1 MNSFKKPVSINL
13 TKKAGLTFASNFM
26 RQGAQ
31 IFVGFIVTP
40 IVIRGLGA
48 ELYGALQMIEQAVQ
62 YIARSDLRPM
72 GTLRVFLSVRQHSI
86 DYQEKKRLVGAALS
100 ISFAMLPLLLIAG
113 VCLFWMAPSFI
124 KVSPEYALAV
134 QRTMGI
140 AVLRVALDRLL
151 GIPGSVLAGVNLE
164 YKAMGL
170 SAGTVLASG
179 ALSVLAI
186 TVGWGLVGVAC
197 AAVAGVLL
205 NGVIRFVVACKYVPW
220 LGVARPSKPEFL
232 GFTKSSGWF
241 FVSSIADAFLN
252 VSDLLII
259 GIVLGPAAAGVY
271 AATGAVLRMVVAPVS
286 QVLSS
291 ASAGIGELCG
301 KRDWCRVIQIRRE
314 MFAIAVVVMTVIG
327 TGVVGF
333 NKAFL
338 GLWIGDGF
346 YSGDWVNLTMVLIA
360 IVKILLRSD
369 SLLLDNL
376 LVFKQRSIAFFICG
390 IFTLFSGVI
399 LTYYAGEIG
408 MALSVFFGQFGLFLY
423 CCKLINKKLGKEK
436 IDNFKFPV
444 NMMFVPAFLILS
456 SCMLNAFLMPDNFL
470 EFFLSVIVYSFISTF
485 ILWKYGISDDD
496 RKSGLSRMRSLLS
509 R

>member
-1 MNSFKKPVSINL
+1 M
-13 TKKAGLTFASNFM
+13 TKKAGLTFASNLL

-31 IFVGFIVTP
+31 IVVGFVVTP

-72 GTLRVFLSVRQHSI
+72 GTLRVFLSVRQHSD

-100 ISFAMLPLLLIAG
+100 ISLVMLPLLLVAG
-113 VCLFWMAPSFI
+113 ACLSWAAPSFI
-124 KVSPEYALAV
+124 KVTPEYTLAV
-134 QRTMGI
+134 QITMAI
-140 AVLRVALDRLL
+140 AVLRIALDKLL
-151 GIPGSVLAGVNLE
+151 GLPGSVLAGVNLE

-170 SAGTVLASG
+170 NAGTVLASG

-186 TVGWGLVGVAC
+186 TAGWGLVGIAC
-197 AAVAGVLL
+197 AAVVGVLL
-205 NGVIRFVVACKYVPW
+205 NGGIRFFVAHKYVPW
-220 LGVARPSKPEFL
+220 FGVARPSKPEFL
-232 GFTKSSGWF
+232 NFTKSSGWF
-241 FVSSIADAFLN
+241 FISSIADAFLN

-259 GIVLGPAAAGVY
+259 GMVLGPAAAGVY

-301 KRDWCRVIQIRRE
+301 KKDWHRVIQIRQE
-314 MFAIAVVVMTVIG
+314 MFAITVVVMTVIG

-360 IVKILLRSD
+360 LVKVLLISD

-376 LVFKQRSIAFFICG
+376 LVFKEKSIAFFSCG
-390 IFTLFSGVI
+390 LFTLCSGGM
-399 LTYYAGEIG
+399 LTCYAGEIG
-408 MALSVFFGQFGLFLY
+408 MALSVFIGQFGLFLY
-423 CCKLINKKLGKEK
+423 CCKLINKKLGKVK
-436 IDNFKFPV
+436 TTVFKFPAKMLV
-444 NMMFVPAFLILS
+444 FPAILILS
-456 SCMLNAFLMPDNFL
+456 SYIINVYFAPHDFIS
-470 EFFLSVIVYSFISTF
+470 FFSSVIVFCCISAI
-485 ILWKYGISDDD
+485 ILWKYGISDCD
-496 RKSGLSRMRSLLS
+496 RKSSLARIIFLL
-509 R
+509 RR

>member
-1 MNSFKKPVSINL
+1 MTQTL
-13 TKKAGLTFASNFM
+13 TKRAGLTFASNLL
-26 RQGAQ
+26 RQGTQ
-31 IFVGFIVTP
+31 ILVGFVVTP

-48 ELYGALQMIEQAVQ
+48 ELYGALQMIEQAVV

-72 GTLRVFLSVRQHSI
+72 GTLRIFLAVRQHSA
-86 DYQEKKRLVGAALS
+86 DHKEKQRLVGAALS
-100 ISFAMLPLLLIAG
+100 ISLAMLPFFLLSGA
-113 VCLFWMAPSFI
+113 CLYWAAPLFI
-124 KVSPEYALAV
+124 RVSPDYALAV
-134 QRTMGI
+134 QLTMGI
-140 AVLRVALDRLL
+140 AVFRIALDKLM
-151 GIPGSVLAGVNLE
+151 GIPGSILAGVNLE

-170 SAGTVLASG
+170 SAFTVLVSG
-179 ALSVLAI
+179 ALSILAI
-186 TVGWGLVGVAC
+186 AVGWGLVGVAC

-205 NGVIRFVVACKYVPW
+205 NGIFRFFVACKYVPW
-220 LGVARPSKPEFL
+220 LGVAWPTRPEFF

-241 FVSSIADAFLN
+241 FLSSIADAFLN

-259 GIVLGPAAAGVY
+259 GMVLGPAAAGVY
-271 AATGAVLRMVVAPVS
+271 ASTGAVLRMVVAPVS

-301 KRDWCRVIQIRRE
+301 KRDWPRVILIRQE

-360 IVKILLRSD
+360 LVKVLLKSD

-376 LVFKQRSIAFFICG
+376 LVFKERSVAFFICG
-390 IFTLFSGVI
+390 IFTLCSGVI
-399 LTYYAGEIG
+399 LTYHAGEIG
-408 MALSVFFGQFGLFLY
+408 MALSVFIGQFGLYLY
-423 CCKLINKKLGKEK
+423 CYKLINKKLCKENSN
-436 IDNFKFPV
+436 DLKFPIK
-444 NMMFVPAFLILS
+444 MMVMPAILIS
-456 SCMLNAFLMPDNFL
+456 SSYTLTDSFIPHNFL
-470 EFFLSVIVYSFISTF
+470 TFLSSVIVCSFISIL
-485 ILWKYGISDDD
+485 ILWKYGISDSD
-496 RKSGLSRMRSLLS
+496 RNSSLARMRSILH

>member
-1 MNSFKKPVSINL
+1 MNLFKDQVPINL
-13 TKKAGLTFASNFM
+13 TKKAGWTFASNLM

-31 IFVGFIVTP
+31 ILVGFVVTP

-72 GTLRVFLSVRQHSI
+72 GTLRVFLSVRQHSV
-86 DYQEKKRLVGAALS
+86 DHQEKKRLVGAALS
-100 ISFAMLPLLLIAG
+100 ISLAMLPLLLLAG
-113 VCLFWMAPSFI
+113 ACLSWAAPSFI
-124 KVSPEYALAV
+124 KVSPDYVLAV
-134 QRTMGI
+134 QYTMGI
-140 AVLRVALDRLL
+140 AVLRIALDKVL

-170 SAGTVLASG
+170 SAGTVLVSG
-179 ALSVLAI
+179 ALSALAI
-186 TVGWGLVGVAC
+186 NVGWGLVGVAC

-205 NGVIRFVVACKYVPW
+205 NGVIRLFVACKNVPW
-220 LGVARPSKPEFL
+220 FGVARPTRPEFF

-241 FVSSIADAFLN
+241 FGSSIADAFLN

-259 GIVLGPAAAGVY
+259 GMVLGPAAAGVY

-301 KRDWCRVIQIRRE
+301 KKDWRRVVHIRQE
-314 MFAIAVVVMTVIG
+314 MFVIVVVVMTVIG
-327 TGVVGF
+327 TGVIAF

-346 YSGDWVNLTMVLIA
+346 YSGDWVNITMVLIA
-360 IVKILLRSD
+360 LVKVLVRSD

-376 LVFKQRSIAFFICG
+376 LVFKERSVAFIICG
-390 IFTLFSGVI
+390 IFTLCSGVI
-399 LTYYAGEIG
+399 LTYHAGEIG
-408 MALSVFFGQFGLFLY
+408 MALSVFAGQFGLYLY
-423 CCKLINKKLGKEK
+423 CCKLINQKLGKEK
-436 IDNFKFPV
+436 SNDFEFPV
-444 NMMFVPAFLILS
+444 KIMVVPALLIFS
-456 SCMLNAFLMPDNFL
+456 SYIINVSFKPHTYLT
-470 EFFLSVIVYSFISTF
+470 FFPSVIVFSLISSL
-485 ILWKYGISDDD
+485 ILWKYGISESD
-496 RKSGLSRMRSLLS
+496 RGSALARMRSILP